1 MGLIAAFV
9 AKRLLLLVP
18 ILLGASIVVFLLV
31 HLAPGDEATTLLGP
45 LATPLARDELRHHLG
60 LDQSLPVQ
68 YGIWLWNSLHLD
80 FGMSINR
87 HQPVAALIIEALKNT
102 LILAS
107 ASAVFAV
114 VVGFAL
120 GVVAATNQFKLPD
133 RLAMGLAVFLA
144 ATPSYWLGITLV
156 VVFSIQLHLFP
167 SGGMQNYIE
176 PGGVP
181 DVLWHLVLPVIAA
194 GAVPAGIIART
205 VRSSLLEVSR
215 LDFVLALRSTGLP
228 ERAIL
233 WGHVLRNALPPIVNM
248 IGLQVGY
255 LLSGVIFVEVVF
267 SWPGIGR
274 LVFEA
279 IGDRDL
285 PVVLGA
291 VMLVSFTF
299 VLINLIVDVT
309 HIAIDPRLRAEVA

>member
-1 MGLIAAFV
+1 
-9 AKRLLLLVP
+9 LVP
-18 ILLGASIVVFLLV
+18 SSVLFLLV
-31 HLAPGDEATTLLGP
+31 HPAPGDDATTLLGP

-144 ATPSYWLGITLV
+144 ATPSYWLGLTLV

-215 LDFVLALRSTGLP
+215 LDFVLALRSTGL
-228 ERAIL
+228 
-233 WGHVLRNALPPIVNM
+233 
-248 IGLQVGY
+248 
-255 LLSGVIFVEVVF
+255 
-267 SWPGIGR
+267 
-274 LVFEA
+274 
-279 IGDRDL
+279 
-285 PVVLGA
+285 
-291 VMLVSFTF
+291 
-299 VLINLIVDVT
+299 
-309 HIAIDPRLRAEVA
+309 

>member
-60 LDQSLPVQ
+60 LDRPLPVQ

-80 FGMSINR
+80 FGKSINK
-87 HQPVAALIIEALKNT
+87 HQPVATLIIEALKNT

-114 VVGFAL
+114 VVGFGL

-133 RLAMGLAVFLA
+133 RIAMGLAVFLA

-167 SGGMQNYIE
+167 SGGMENYIE
-176 PGGVP
+176 PGGIP
-181 DVLWHLVLPVIAA
+181 DVLYTGNGSDFTSQHL
-194 GAVPAGIIART
+194 
-205 VRSSLLEVSR
+205 E
-215 LDFVLALRSTGLP
+215 
-228 ERAIL
+228 
-233 WGHVLRNALPPIVNM
+233 
-248 IGLQVGY
+248 QVGAD
-255 LLSGVIFVEVVF
+255 LKI
-267 SWPGIGR
+267 R
-274 LVFEA
+274 LVFSSP
-279 IGDRDL
+279 GK
-285 PVVLGA
+285 
-291 VMLVSFTF
+291 
-299 VLINLIVDVT
+299 
-309 HIAIDPRLRAEVA
+309 PRGRGRIERFFSTVNEMFLCELDGYAPAGGVACRGRG